1 MNKKILFPLFLFFI
15 IFTFNFVNAD
25 LYPSTG
31 PCWVKGTAI
40 AGTGITTVEDLNI
53 VAWEGSTPLLSTL
66 IDENGNFS
74 LNAIGANTGDIISLK
89 VYGAKFYDFNF
100 VSYCKTGSDPW
111 IILEDEIIISKVANG
126 TTCNAH
132 DICIS
137 GYCNGSGI
145 CATRTT
151 GGGGNDGTAG
161 SDGTSSGGTSS
172 GGTVTPPSTTTQTFI
187 STNTPSPFEI
197 SELLANTGLPTE
209 EIQAYVDTANTGDLE
224 ITTTLDVVKTGTG
237 SSATY
242 KSTFTIT
249 IQNTS
254 SSNMEDISIV
264 EVIPKNIAS
273 DASQITSLT
282 QFRVLV
288 ADPVIEFIVPSL
300 NAGQTG
306 TISYSVNENVTEAE
320 FLEMPGA
327 IGKAN
332 VVGTTPVTEE
342 VIADT
347 DTTPITSDNV
357 DYTDTG
363 YTDTTTT
370 KKSTAIYWIIGIIL
384 VAVIALVF
392 YNKKKKKGNKRK
404 RL

>member
-1 MNKKILFPLFLFFI
+1 MIKNKYVKILTFTFLFFFFLFSNLVYAQAPEI
-15 IFTFNFVNAD
+15 GTE
-25 LYPSTG
+25 
-31 PCWVKGTAI
+31 PCWVKGTI
-40 AGTGITTVEDLNI
+40 TEDGIDVTGVTIG
-53 VAWEGSTPLLSTL
+53 AYGSTLLKSA
-66 IDENGNFS
+66 IIEEDGSYS
-74 LNAIGANTGDIISLK
+74 LNSIGANDGDIISLK
-89 VYGAKFYDFNF
+89 VYGATFDDFNF
-100 VSYCKTGSDPW
+100 EGYCRTPDEGPW
-111 IILEDEIIISKVANG
+111 IVRDFEVSKVANG

-145 CATRTT
+145 CATRTS
-151 GGGGNDGTAG
+151 GGGGNG
-161 SDGTSSGGTSS
+161 GTSGSEGTSS
-172 GGTVTPPSTTTQTFI
+172 GGTVTPPSTTTQTYSSI
-187 STNTPSPFEI
+187 ETPSPTEI
-197 SELLANTGLPTE
+197 RELLANTGLPTE